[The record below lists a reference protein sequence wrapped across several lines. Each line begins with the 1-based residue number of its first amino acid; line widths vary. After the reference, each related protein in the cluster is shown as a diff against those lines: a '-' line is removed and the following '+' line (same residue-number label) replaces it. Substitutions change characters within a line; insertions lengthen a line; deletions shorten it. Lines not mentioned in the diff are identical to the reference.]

1 MRSKRPLPKTSIKR
15 LMIQQTMISSRPK
28 VGISILSSN
37 ESFAE
42 VKLFQTPDMV
52 WLSIVSIDIIDDT
65 ITKIG
70 I

>member
-1 MRSKRPLPKTSIKR
+1 MT
-15 LMIQQTMISSRPK
+15 QQTIISSKLK

-42 VKLFQTPDMV
+42 VKLFQKSDMV
-52 WLSIVSIDIIDDT
+52 WFSIVITDIIDDT